1 MEKSTKNILIIG
13 TSVLALAG
21 LGYFIYTKVKDE
33 PKGQGEVSANA
44 KSANKITFVRKK

>member
-13 TSVLALAG
+13 TGVLVLAG

-33 PKGQGEVSANA
+33 PKGEGEVSANT